1 MIDIGFYVKRG
12 WPLALIFATVMAAF
26 YFNHSVST
34 DYKNRI
40 VLAEEELSA
49 VKAEIAL
56 SQKRMDDYNR
66 ARTDL
71 NEYHP
76 YMYIKQDPQKLMD
89 RLKSDAADYS
99 VKLSD
104 VQIDVPRFF
113 KDRHNPETVI
123 LVKFQA
129 SFKGDYY
136 KLGEFLEVFEKRPY
150 LDRIEEVEAAISKP
164 DGSELKMV
172 IKGVLRVFDENVV
185 EWCEE
190 DGT

>member
-1 MIDIGFYVKRG
+1 
-12 WPLALIFATVMAAF
+12 MAAF

-40 VLAEEELSA
+40 VLAEKELSS
-49 VKAEIAL
+49 VKAEITL
-56 SQKRMDDYNR
+56 SKKRMDDYNR

-71 NEYHP
+71 DKYRL
-76 YMYIKQDPQKLMD
+76 YMYVKQDPQKLMD
-89 RLKSDAADYS
+89 RLKSDASDYDI
-99 VKLSD
+99 KLSD

-136 KLGEFLEVFEKRPY
+136 KLGEFLEALENRPY
-150 LDRIEEVEAAISKP
+150 LDRMEEMNAAISRP
-164 DGSELKMV
+164 DGSELKMM
-172 IKGVLRVFDENVV
+172 IKGILRVFNENIV

-190 DGT
+190 NGT